1 MIQERVALDI
11 IANLGFKSQ
20 QHSAKVLSIHATSAK
35 GEAVEGTRLA
45 RGEQPKLEMMKRILF
60 FRHVFTS

>member
-1 MIQERVALDI
+1 MVQERVALDI
-11 IANLGFKSQ
+11 IANLDFKSQ

-45 RGEQPKLEMMKRILF
+45 RGEQPQIGDDEEDTF
-60 FRHVFTS
+60 FRNAFTS